1 MKEYLS
7 IFIANDLTILSEYVN
22 SYSRINWLK
31 NECGH
36 KLTMTSG
43 NIKKNI
49 RRNGTFVCPDC
60 KKEETKLSFEDVKE
74 NVLKATQKEYKVVSL
89 KKDYENTRSKID
101 ILHKTCGEITD
112 LTYKNFSLGKRCRH
126 CASKTTN
133 SKASELLK
141 RLLTQIGVD
150 FELEKK
156 FDNCKN
162 PMTEQYLRFDFYIE
176 KLNLLIEIDGEQHF
190 IPVNR
195 FGGEEALKTSKYR
208 DYIKDKYADE
218 NKIRLVRVSLF
229 DFDTQKRKKYSDVRT
244 IIFNLLNDIALE
256 YYKETS

>member
-7 IFIANDLTILSEYVN
+7 IFIKNDLTILSEYVN
-22 SYSRINWLK
+22 SYTRIKWVK

-49 RRNGTFVCPDC
+49 KRNGIFICPKC
-60 KKEETKLSFEDVKE
+60 KQEETKLSFEDVKK
-74 NVLKATQKEYKVVSL
+74 NVLNSTQKEYKVVSL
-89 KKDYENTRSKID
+89 KKNYENTRSKID

-126 CASKTTN
+126 CASRTTN

-141 RLLTQIGVD
+141 RLLTQINID

-156 FDNCKN
+156 FTDCKN

-195 FGGEEALKTSKYR
+195 FGGEESLKTTKYR
-208 DYIKDKYADE
+208 DYIKDKFAYE
-218 NKIRLVRVSLF
+218 NKIKLIRVSLL
-229 DFDTQKRKKYSDVRT
+229 DLETYKKKKYDDVKT
-244 IIFNLLNDIALE
+244 IIFNLLNDIAEE